1 MTNRLANKVA
11 FITGAAGGQGRAAA
25 VVFAREGAKVA
36 AIDMDANG
44 LQETVRLVS
53 EAGGEAIAIECDVTH
68 EEQVKQ
74 AIQKTVDAFG
84 KLTTIYNN
92 AGIAHKNFMISVE
105 DTSVEEWDKIQNVN
119 TRGLFFVS
127 KYGIAELLRAG
138 GGTIINTASTAALI
152 NSPGGPSYSASKGAI
167 ISFTRQVAASYAR
180 KGIRA
185 NVIAPGYVIT
195 AMTKAMEEVLPELDK
210 VASEATPLGRGA
222 QPEEI
227 ANIALFLASDESS
240 FVTGSVI
247 VADGGLTI
255 V

>member
-1 MTNRLANKVA
+1 MTKRLENKVA
-11 FITGAAGGQGRAAA
+11 LITGAAGGQGRAAA
-25 VVFAREGAKVA
+25 IVFAREGAKVA
-36 AIDMDANG
+36 VLDVDEKGI
-44 LQETVRLVS
+44 QETARLVK
-53 EAGGEAIAIECDVTH
+53 EAGGEALAMSCDVSN

-74 AIQKTVDAFG
+74 AIQNTASTFG
-84 KLTTIYNN
+84 KITTIYNN
-92 AGIAHKNFMISVE
+92 AGIAHKNFMIAVE
-105 DTSVEEWDKIQNVN
+105 ELSSEEWDKIQNVN
-119 TRGLFFVS
+119 TKGMFFMV
-127 KYGIAELLRAG
+127 KYGIPELLRAG

-167 ISFTRQVAASYAR
+167 VAFTRHVAATYAK

-195 AMTKAMEEVLPELDK
+195 PMTKAMEEVFAELDK

-227 ANIALFLASDESS
+227 ANVALFLASDESS
-240 FVTGSVI
+240 FVTGAVI
-247 VADGGLTI
+247 VVDGGLTI

>member
-1 MTNRLANKVA
+1 MTKRLANKVA
-11 FITGAAGGQGRAAA
+11 FITGAAGGMGRAAA

-36 AIDMDANG
+36 VIDLDAKEIEKTAG
-44 LQETVRLVS
+44 LVT
-53 EAGGEAIAIECDVTH
+53 EAGGEAIAIQCDVTD

-74 AIQKTVDAFG
+74 AIQKTIDTFG
-84 KLTTIYNN
+84 KLTTVYNN
-92 AGIAHKNFMISVE
+92 AGIAHKNFMIAVE
-105 DTSVEEWDKIQNVN
+105 EISAEEWDKIQNIN
-119 TRGLFFVS
+119 TKGMFLVVKHS
-127 KYGIAELLRAG
+127 IPELLRAD
-138 GGTIINTASTAALI
+138 GGTIINKASTAALI

-167 ISFTRQVAASYAR
+167 ISFTRQVAASYAK
-180 KGIRA
+180 KGIRVNA
-185 NVIAPGYVIT
+185 IAPGYVIT
-195 AMTKAMEEVLPELDK
+195 PMTKAMEEVLPELDN

>member
-74 AIQKTVDAFG
+74 AIQKTVDVFG

>member
-227 ANIALFLASDESS
+227 ANIALFLLPTNLRLSQ
-240 FVTGSVI
+240 V
-247 VADGGLTI
+247 L
-255 V
+255 